1 MKKTTPL
8 SFVKL
13 MKMKLFRNLLA
24 VATICSAVPA
34 LATPESQLRPFTYQT
49 DCILEVKTKEVYRE
63 DVCTVVETRL
73 KGGAL
78 NTRNIY
84 SNKFGLTIKGRFDKE
99 KGYMTWDSHNK
110 FEYKWEYR
118 VGSVDGLGAWTYVM
132 PGILLKNVSWD

>member
-1 MKKTTPL
+1 
-8 SFVKL
+8 
-13 MKMKLFRNLLA
+13 MKMLKKLLA
-24 VATICSAVPA
+24 LSIVFSAVPA

-99 KGYMTWDSHNK
+99 KGYIVTGKQIGRAH
-110 FEYKWEYR
+110 
-118 VGSVDGLGAWTYVM
+118 V
-132 PGILLKNVSWD
+132 